1 MGCTLFTVGGKTY
14 LASLSA
20 SALNTVLDAIDLT

>member
-20 SALNTVLDAIDLT
+20 STIDRTRDY